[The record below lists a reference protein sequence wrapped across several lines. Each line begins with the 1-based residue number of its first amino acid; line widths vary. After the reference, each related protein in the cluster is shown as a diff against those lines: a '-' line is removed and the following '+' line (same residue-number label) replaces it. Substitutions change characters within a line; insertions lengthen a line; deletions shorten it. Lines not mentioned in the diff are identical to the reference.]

1 MNTKY
6 LSVTPEIQ
14 AALAEGRPVV
24 ALESTILSHGMPY
37 PENLE
42 FSHKVEEIIRAEGAI
57 PATTAIIGGKLKV
70 GLNSEELEL
79 MCRAENVGKVS
90 RRDVAVYLSEGL
102 TGATTVATTMMI
114 AELAGIRVF
123 ATGGIGGVHRGA
135 ETTMD
140 ISADLQ
146 ELAHTSVAVVCAG
159 AKSLLDIP
167 KTLEYLE
174 TMGVPV
180 LGMGTEDFPAF
191 YCRRSGCKVDRRID
205 TVEEMARIL
214 HTKWDAGIQGGVV
227 IGNPIPKE
235 YELDFDEMEKVI
247 NRALEAAKAEGI
259 HGKDTTPFLLAHIK
273 DYTKGVSLASNL
285 QLAYNNART
294 AARISMELS
303 KFMYVPLC
311 VKQAF
316 PGPPPWE

>member
-1 MNTKY
+1 MALNKY
-6 LSVTPEIQ
+6 LDIAPEVQ
-14 AALAEGRPVV
+14 KALDEGRPVV
-24 ALESTILSHGMPY
+24 ALESTIISHGMPY
-37 PENLE
+37 PQNVETALNVEKIIRENGAVPATIAVIGGRLKAGL
-42 FSHKVEEIIRAEGAI
+42 SPEEIDYLGKTGAGV
-57 PATTAIIGGKLKV
+57 AKA
-70 GLNSEELEL
+70 
-79 MCRAENVGKVS
+79 S
-90 RRDVAVYLSEGL
+90 RRDLPVLVALGRD
-102 TGATTVATTMMI
+102 GATTVTTTMMI
-114 AELAGIRVF
+114 AHMAGISVF

-191 YCRRSGCKVDRRID
+191 YCRRSGCKVDRKID

-259 HGKDTTPFLLAHIK
+259 HGKETTPFLLAHIK

-294 AARISMELS
+294 AARISIELS
-303 KFMYVPLC
+303 KL
-311 VKQAF
+311 K
-316 PGPPPWE
+316 

>member
-1 MNTKY
+1 MNQY
-6 LSVTPEIQ
+6 LDIAPEVK
-14 AALAEGRPVV
+14 AALDEGRPVV
-24 ALESTILSHGMPY
+24 ALESTIISHGMPY
-37 PENLE
+37 PQN
-42 FSHKVEEIIRAEGAI
+42 VETALQVEQIIRDNGAV
-57 PATTAIIGGKLKV
+57 PATIAILGGRLKA
-70 GLNSEELEL
+70 GLSHDEIEYL
-79 MCRAENVGKVS
+79 GKQGTKVAKAS
-90 RRDVAVYLSEGL
+90 RRDL
-102 TGATTVATTMMI
+102 TTLVERKADGATTVTTTMMI
-114 AELAGIRVF
+114 THMAGIRIF

-191 YCRRSGCKVDRRID
+191 YCRRSGCKVDRKID

-294 AARISMELS
+294 AARISIELS
-303 KFMYVPLC
+303 KL
-311 VKQAF
+311 K
-316 PGPPPWE
+316 

>member
-1 MNTKY
+1 MNRY
-6 LSVTPEIQ
+6 LSVAPEI
-14 AALAEGRPVV
+14 AEALEAGKPVV

-37 PENLE
+37 PENRE
-42 FSHKVEEIIRAEGAI
+42 FAGRVEEIVRGEGAV

-70 GLNSEELEL
+70 GLTPDELEV
-79 MCRAENVGKVS
+79 MCRAEGVGKVS
-90 RRDVAVYLSEGL
+90 RRDVPVYLAAGR
-102 TGATTVATTMMI
+102 TGATTVATTMML
-114 AELAGIRVF
+114 AQMAGIRVF

-135 ETTMD
+135 ETTFD

-146 ELAHTSVAVVCAG
+146 ELARTSVAVVCAG

-180 LGMGTEDFPAF
+180 LGMGTGDFPAF
-191 YCRRSGCKVDRRID
+191 YCRKSGCKVDYA
-205 TVEEMARIL
+205 VSGPEEAARIL
-214 HTKWDAGIQGGVV
+214 HTKWELGLAGGVV
-227 IGNPIPKE
+227 IGNPIPEE

-247 NRALEAAKAEGI
+247 GRALEAAREEGI

-294 AARISMELS
+294 ASRIAVELCR
-303 KFMYVPLC
+303 LE
-311 VKQAF
+311 QA
-316 PGPPPWE
+316 GK